1 MIDGVSVVVP
11 VVITFYNDGIVSQVV
26 VVVQGDEI
34 WMRLLFLTKGAAF
47 EINFLWFVNKI
58 AHHKFT

>member
-34 WMRLLFLTKGAAF
+34 
-47 EINFLWFVNKI
+47 
-58 AHHKFT
+58 